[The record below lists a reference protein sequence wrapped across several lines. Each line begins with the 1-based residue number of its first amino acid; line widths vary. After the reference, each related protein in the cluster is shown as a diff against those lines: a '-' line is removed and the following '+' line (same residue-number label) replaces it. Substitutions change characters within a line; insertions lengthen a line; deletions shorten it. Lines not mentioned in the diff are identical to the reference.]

1 MKVKCYYRGIIMNL
15 NNDKDIQVFIT
26 MFVHYP
32 ETLNSNSIS
41 NNFNKFFVDNNLFD
55 LFDNLKCHVEIKSA
69 PGAEEEFLKIEINL
83 GKYKDNIFD
92 KEKLILILNKYVNDS
107 FKIKIVNVLFIGE

>member
-1 MKVKCYYRGIIMNL
+1 MNL

-41 NNFNKFFVDNNLFD
+41 NNFNKLFVDNNLFD
-55 LFDNLKCHVEIKSA
+55 LFDNLKCYVDIKSA
-69 PGAEEEFLKIEINL
+69 PCNEEEFLKIEINL

>member
-1 MKVKCYYRGIIMNL
+1 MNL

-69 PGAEEEFLKIEINL
+69 PGDEEEFLKIEINF

-107 FKIKIVNVLFIGE
+107 LKIKIVNVLFIGE